1 MNIDELVTK
10 IRKETNPDST
20 IKPNYN
26 FFDCDEI
33 LRGHVTIDVYEEKTS
48 NEDYHVVSIV
58 SSPQNP
64 FEVLSILVHTINS
77 IISEYDLDK
86 EEITNIINEV
96 IETYDAGEYYQ
107 PASPDRRNPFEN

>member
-1 MNIDELVTK
+1 MNIDELATK

-20 IKPNYN
+20 FKPNYN

-33 LRGHVTIDVYEEKTS
+33 LRGHVTIDVYEEKVT

-64 FEVLSILVHTINS
+64 FEVLSILVHTVNS
-77 IISEYDLDK
+77 IIAEYDLDR
-86 EEITNIINEV
+86 EEIIGIIDEV
-96 IETYDAGEYYQ
+96 IESYDAGEYCQ
-107 PASPDRRNPFEN
+107 PVSPDRRNPFEN